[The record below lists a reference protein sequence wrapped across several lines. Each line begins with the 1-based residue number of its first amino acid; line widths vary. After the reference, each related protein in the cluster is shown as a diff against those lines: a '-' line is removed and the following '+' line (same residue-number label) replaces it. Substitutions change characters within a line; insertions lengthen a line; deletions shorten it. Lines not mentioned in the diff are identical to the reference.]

1 LGGQQTAAELA
12 IGSEFAGY
20 RIEEVA
26 ARGGMGVVY
35 RATQL
40 RLTRTVALKLVT
52 PALAR
57 DASFRDRFRREWMI
71 AASID
76 HPNVIPV
83 YEAGDEDG
91 VLFLAMRWVE
101 GTNLRDLIDAGPLD
115 PVHAVRL
122 ISQVASALDAAHER
136 GLIHRDVKPANIL
149 IAEEEH
155 VYLTDFGLTKH
166 ASSISGLTRSGSWV
180 GTVDYTAPEQIEGA
194 EVSPRTDVYSLGCVL
209 YEAVVGKP
217 PHRRDNDLATL
228 WAHMYT
234 KAPSVRDALPD
245 APAEFDA
252 VLQRALAK
260 DPADRYG
267 SAGEFARA
275 ARTTLGVDSTTRGE
289 RPAAVPPPRVA
300 PPETAHPD
308 EARPRI
314 RNRRGVLAGA
324 VGLLAIAVVVGVLA
338 LTGSDEQAPERAG
351 EASSAAPAIASNVRR
366 RAPMPTARQNMDG
379 TVLDGTVWVVGGLAA
394 GSMASHRVEGYD
406 PVINS
411 WKAGPDLPV
420 RLHHAAVVTYK
431 GEIVVIGGW
440 IPQGSDQSALIS
452 ERVFALRDGKWEPL
466 PSLNRPRAAGA
477 ATVVGDRIIV
487 FGGQDEGRLLRTTEV
502 FDGRRWT
509 EGADLPTPR
518 EHLAA
523 VSDGEFAYAVG
534 GRDLGP
540 DKNLATLERYDPEAD
555 NWQPLPDMPTARGGL
570 GAVFAAGKLF
580 AVGGESP
587 TGAMD
592 EVESF
597 DLGDKSWSREPAM
610 RTPRHGLVV
619 EGTGG
624 AFYAIGG
631 ADHAGHAS
639 AVDDNEVSRLT
650 R

>member
-1 LGGQQTAAELA
+1 
-12 IGSEFAGY
+12 
-20 RIEEVA
+20 
-26 ARGGMGVVY
+26 MGVVY

-40 RLTRTVALKLVT
+40 RLTRAVALKLVT

-83 YEAGDEDG
+83 YEAGEDDG
-91 VLFLAMRWVE
+91 ALYLAMRWVE

-115 PVHAVRL
+115 PPHAVRL
-122 ISQVASALDAAHER
+122 VSQVASALDAAHER

-166 ASSISGLTRSGSWV
+166 ASSISGLTRTGSWV
-180 GTVDYTAPEQIEGA
+180 GTVDYTAPEQIEGV

-209 YEAVVGKP
+209 YEAVVGRP

-234 KAPSVRDALPD
+234 KAPSVREALPA
-245 APAEFDA
+245 APEALDE

-260 DPADRYG
+260 QPEERYA

-275 ARTTLGVDSTTRGE
+275 ARAALGQESASGE
-289 RPAAVPPPRVA
+289 KRPVALPPSPVA
-300 PPETAHPD
+300 PPDTARAD
-308 EARPRI
+308 DARPR
-314 RNRRGVLAGA
+314 RRGRRGVLAGA
-324 VGLLAIAVVVGVLA
+324 VALLALAAVVGALA
-338 LTGSDEQAPERAG
+338 LTGSDEPASERGA
-351 EASSAAPAIASNVRR
+351 EASPDASSIASNARR
-366 RAPMPTARQNMDG
+366 RASMPTARQNMDG
-379 TVLDGTVWVVGGLAA
+379 TVVDGTIWVVGGLGT
-394 GSMASHRVEGYD
+394 GSNASDRVEGYD

-411 WKAGPDLPV
+411 WKTGPDLPV
-420 RLHHAAVVTYK
+420 RLHHAMVVTYK
-431 GEIVVIGGW
+431 DEVVVIGGW
-440 IPQGSDQSALIS
+440 IPQGSDQSALTS
-452 ERVFALRDGKWEPL
+452 ERVFALRGGQWESLPPL
-466 PSLNRPRAAGA
+466 RRPRAAGA
-477 ATVVGDRIIV
+477 AAVVGDRIVV

-509 EGADLPTPR
+509 EGAALPTPR

-523 VSDGEFAYAVG
+523 VSDGEFAYAIG
-534 GRDLGP
+534 GRELGP
-540 DKNLATLERYDPEAD
+540 DKNLATLERYDPEGD
-555 NWQPLPDMPTARGGL
+555 SWQPLADMPTARGGL
-570 GAVFAAGKLF
+570 GAAIVGGRVF

-587 TGAMD
+587 TGAMR

-597 DLGDKSWSREPAM
+597 NLADKSWSRAPSM

-619 EGTGG
+619 E
-624 AFYAIGG
+624 AIGG
-631 ADHAGHAS
+631 AYYAVGGATHSGHAS
-639 AVDDNEVSRLT
+639 AVADTEVSRLT

>member
-1 LGGQQTAAELA
+1 
-12 IGSEFAGY
+12 
-20 RIEEVA
+20 
-26 ARGGMGVVY
+26 MGVVY

-83 YEAGDEDG
+83 YEAGEDDG
-91 VLFLAMRWVE
+91 ALYLAMRWVE

-115 PVHAVRL
+115 PPHAVRL
-122 ISQVASALDAAHER
+122 VSQVASALDAAHER

-166 ASSISGLTRSGSWV
+166 ASSISGLTRTGSWV

-209 YEAVVGKP
+209 YEAVTGRP

-234 KAPSVRDALPD
+234 KAPSVREILPGTPE
-245 APAEFDA
+245 AFDE
-252 VLQRALAK
+252 VVQRALAK
-260 DPADRYG
+260 KPEERYA
-267 SAGEFARA
+267 STGEFARA
-275 ARTTLGVDSTTRGE
+275 ARAAVGEESVTSGV
-289 RPAAVPPPRVA
+289 RPVAVPPA
-300 PPETAHPD
+300 AEPPDTVPPDTARPDTARADTARPD
-308 EARPRI
+308 ETRPPWRS
-314 RNRRGVLAGA
+314 RRGLLVGA
-324 VGLLAIAVVVGVLA
+324 VALFAIAVVVAALA
-338 LTGSDEQAPERAG
+338 LTGSDEPASERAG
-351 EASSAAPAIASNVRR
+351 EASPAEAGIASNARR

-379 TVLDGTVWVVGGLAA
+379 TVLDGTLWVVGGLAA
-394 GSMASHRVEGYD
+394 GSQASDRVEGYD

-411 WKAGPDLPV
+411 WKTGPALPV
-420 RLHHAAVVTYK
+420 RLHHAMVVTYK
-431 GEIVVIGGW
+431 GEVVVIGGW
-440 IPQGSDQSALIS
+440 IPQGSDQSALTS
-452 ERVFALRDGKWEPL
+452 DRVFALRDGQWESLPPL
-466 PSLNRPRAAGA
+466 RRPRAAGA
-477 ATVVGDRIIV
+477 ATVVGDRIVV
-487 FGGQDEGRLLRTTEV
+487 FGGQDESQLLRTTEV
-502 FDGRRWT
+502 FDGKRWT
-509 EGADLPTPR
+509 GGADLPTPR

-534 GRDLGP
+534 GRELAP

-555 NWQPLPDMPTARGGL
+555 SWQALPDMPTARGGL
-570 GAVFAAGKLF
+570 GAVIVGRRVF

-587 TGAMD
+587 TGAMR
-592 EVESF
+592 EVEYF
-597 DLGDKSWSREPAM
+597 NLGDKSWSRAPSM
-610 RTPRHGLVV
+610 RTPRHGLTV
-619 EGTGG
+619 EAIGG

-631 ADHAGHAS
+631 ATHAGHAS
-639 AVDDNEVSRLT
+639 AVDDTEVTRLT

>member
-1 LGGQQTAAELA
+1 MAGQQTAAELA

-35 RATQL
+35 RATQQ

-101 GTNLRDLIDAGPLD
+101 GTNLRDLIDAGPLE
-115 PVHAVRL
+115 PAHAVRL
-122 ISQVASALDAAHER
+122 VSQVASALDAAHER

-194 EVSPRTDVYSLGCVL
+194 EVSPATDVYSLGCVL
-209 YEAVVGKP
+209 YEAVVGRP
-217 PHRRDNDLATL
+217 PHRRDNELATL

-234 KAPSVRDALPD
+234 KAPSVRETR
-245 APAEFDA
+245 AEVPEAFDA
-252 VLQRALAK
+252 VLGRALAK
-260 DPADRYG
+260 NPEERYA

-275 ARTTLGVDSTTRGE
+275 ARAALGEQAASSAE
-289 RPAAVPPPRVA
+289 RPVPARPPVEQDAGPTDRKPPPWR
-300 PPETAHPD
+300 T
-308 EARPRI
+308 
-314 RNRRGVLAGA
+314 RRRVLAGA
-324 VGLLAIAVVVGVLA
+324 AALVAIAAVVVGAVA
-338 LTGSDEQAPERAG
+338 LTGSDDEPSSKRAESAPRTAAG
-351 EASSAAPAIASNVRR
+351 IAANARR
-366 RAPMPTARQNMDG
+366 RAPVPTARQNMDG

-394 GSMASHRVEGYD
+394 GSKATDRVEGYD

-411 WKAGPDLPV
+411 WKSGPSLPV
-420 RLHHAAVVTYK
+420 RLHHEMAVSYK
-431 GEIVVIGGW
+431 GEMVVMGGW
-440 IPQGSDQSALIS
+440 IPQGSDQSALTS
-452 ERVFALRDGKWEPL
+452 ERVFVLRDGKWESL
-466 PSLNRPRAAGA
+466 PSLRRPRAAGA
-477 ATVVGDRIIV
+477 AAVVRGRIVV
-487 FGGQDEGRLLRTTEV
+487 FGGQADGRLVRTTEV
-502 FDGRRWT
+502 FDGKRWT
-509 EGADLPTPR
+509 AGADIPTPR

-534 GRDLGP
+534 GRRLGP
-540 DKNLATLERYDPEAD
+540 DKNLATLERYDPD
-555 NWQPLPDMPTARGGL
+555 SDSWQPLPDMPTARGGL
-570 GAVFAAGKLF
+570 GAAIVGKRLF

-597 DLGDKSWSREPAM
+597 NIAEKSWSRAAPM

-619 EGTGG
+619 E
-624 AFYAIGG
+624 AIGG
-631 ADHAGHAS
+631 AYYAVGGATHSGHAS
-639 AVDDNEVSRLT
+639 AVAFNEVSRLT